1 MQKGVS
7 QMERG
12 LVMMKEMA
20 ELSTEVQ
27 VSALQQKS
35 ATAQIME
42 SIENIAEGS
51 RSVAA
56 TAQNMASAA
65 ARQGQLTSD
74 LAGFD
79 IPGAERTVF
88 DAPVPLRKRTDR

>member
-1 MQKGVS
+1 
-7 QMERG
+7 MERG

-27 VSALQQKS
+27 ASALQQKS

-56 TAQNMASAA
+56 TAQEMATAA

-79 IPGAERTVF
+79 SPRS
-88 DAPVPLRKRTDR
+88 DAIVVRGRRF